1 MIATWMLSALVF
13 TALLATAAWCAEY
26 VLRAAGKPTRWS
38 WLVALGASV
47 LWPMVAP
54 FARRSI
60 PDTGAVRSMVT
71 TLPTL
76 QVIPDQMA
84 VTVAWTQWVDVALV
98 AAWAVASLIVFVR
111 MAHALAVLTRIR
123 RASTPRTLDGVSVLV
138 SDNVGPAVVG
148 VLAPRVLFPAAL
160 LDLDA
165 PLRRLVLR
173 HELEHCRARDPWIVV
188 GSVLALALV
197 PWNLPLWW
205 IARRARLA
213 LEVDCDARVLAS
225 EPNTTQYGKLLLL
238 VSQRQRAPLFAP
250 MLAASRSH
258 LEQRIAAMLPVR
270 SKRRGARIAVAL
282 AAMVVAGI
290 AACSSHI
297 NDGIAGPQPAIANR
311 APDANPGTPYFE
323 FQVTQAVRQIPG
335 TGNIR
340 YPDTLRMANVE
351 GEVLA
356 QFVVDA
362 NGQFEPGSFKVLRSS
377 HRLFTQ
383 AVEAALPAMRFSP
396 AELRGIR
403 VRQLVQQPFTFSLSR
418 SDSPAPRAP
427 AERPPV
433 ATGAAVRQRVAATA
447 TLPVN
452 PDQPYFEFQVTKAAQ
467 QIPGTGNL
475 RYPDRLRAANV
486 QGEVLAQFVVDA
498 NGQFEPGSFRVLRS
512 SHDEFTQAVA
522 AALPNMRFTPA
533 EYQGTRVKQVIQQ
546 PFTFSLSK

>member
-1 MIATWMLSALVF
+1 MIAAWMLSALVF
-13 TALLATAAWCAEY
+13 TTLLAAAAWCAEY
-26 VLRAAGKPTRWS
+26 ALRAAGRPTRWS
-38 WLVALGASV
+38 WLAALGASV
-47 LWPMVAP
+47 LWPMLAP

-60 PDTGAVRSMVT
+60 PDTGAVRSVVT
-71 TLPTL
+71 TMPTI
-76 QVIPDQMA
+76 QVIPDQIA
-84 VTVAWTQWVDVALV
+84 VTVGWTQWVDVALV
-98 AAWAVASLIVFVR
+98 AAWAVASLIVLVR
-111 MAHALAVLTRIR
+111 MGHALVLLTRVR
-123 RASTPRTLDGVSVLV
+123 RASRPRTLDGVPVLV

-165 PLRRLVLR
+165 PLRQLVLR

-188 GSVLALALV
+188 GSALALALV

-205 IARRARLA
+205 IARRTRLA

-270 SKRRGARIAVAL
+270 SEGRGARITVAL
-282 AAMVVAGI
+282 GAMVVAGI

-297 NDGIAGPQPAIANR
+297 NDGIAGPQPAVANR
-311 APDANPGTPYFE
+311 APDAAPGTPYFE

-335 TGNIR
+335 TGNLR

-351 GEVLA
+351 GVVLA

-377 HRLFTQ
+377 HRMFTQ
-383 AVEAALPAMRFSP
+383 AVEAAIPAMRFSP
-396 AELRGIR
+396 AELRGTP

-418 SDSPAPRAP
+418 SDSPAPRTP

-433 ATGAAVRQRVAATA
+433 VMGAILKGVAVTT

-475 RYPDRLRAANV
+475 RYPDRMRTANV
-486 QGEVLAQFVVDA
+486 QGEVLAQFIVDA
-498 NGQFEPGSFRVLRS
+498 NGQFEPGSFKVLRS

>member
-1 MIATWMLSALVF
+1 M
-13 TALLATAAWCAEY
+13 
-26 VLRAAGKPTRWS
+26 P
-38 WLVALGASV
+38 
-47 LWPMVAP
+47 
-54 FARRSI
+54 
-60 PDTGAVRSMVT
+60 
-71 TLPTL
+71 
-76 QVIPDQMA
+76 
-84 VTVAWTQWVDVALV
+84 
-98 AAWAVASLIVFVR
+98 
-111 MAHALAVLTRIR
+111 
-123 RASTPRTLDGVSVLV
+123 VLV
-138 SDNVGPAVVG
+138 SEGVGPAVVG
-148 VLAPRVLFPAAL
+148 VLAPSVLFPAAL

-165 PLRRLVLR
+165 PLRELVLR
-173 HELEHCRARDPWIVV
+173 HELEHCRARDPWIVI
-188 GSVLALALV
+188 GSALALALV

-213 LEVDCDARVLAS
+213 LEVDGDVRVLAS
-225 EPNTTQYGKLLLL
+225 EPSTTQYGKLLLL

-258 LEQRIAAMLPVR
+258 LEQRIAAMMPVR
-270 SKRRGARIAVAL
+270 PKRRGARITIAL

-297 NDGIAGPQPAIANR
+297 NDGIAGPQPAVANR

-335 TGNIR
+335 TGNLR

-377 HRLFTQ
+377 HRMFTH
-383 AVEAALPAMRFSP
+383 AVEVAMPNMRFTP
-396 AELRGIR
+396 AELRGTR

-418 SDSPAPRAP
+418 SDSPPRAP
-427 AERPPV
+427 A
-433 ATGAAVRQRVAATA
+433 VRQGVAATA
-447 TLPVN
+447 RLPVN

-467 QIPGTGNL
+467 QIPGTGML
-475 RYPDRLRAANV
+475 RYPVRLRTANI
-486 QGEVLAQFVVDA
+486 QGEVLAQFIVDA
-498 NGQFEPGSFRVLRS
+498 NGQFEPGSFKVLRS

-522 AALPNMRFTPA
+522 AALPSMRFTPA

>member
-1 MIATWMLSALVF
+1 MLSALLF
-13 TALLATAAWCAEY
+13 TALLAAAAWCAEY
-26 VLRAAGKPTRWS
+26 ALHTAGKPTRWP
-38 WLVALGASV
+38 WLAALGASV
-47 LWPMVAP
+47 LWPMVAS
-54 FARRSI
+54 FVRRSI
-60 PDTGAVRSMVT
+60 PDTGAVRSVVT
-71 TLPTL
+71 TLPTI
-76 QVIPDQMA
+76 QVVPDHLPA
-84 VTVAWTQWVDVALV
+84 TVAWTHWVDVALV
-98 AAWAVASLIVFVR
+98 TAWAVASLIVVVR
-111 MAHALAVLTRIR
+111 MMHALVALRRIR
-123 RASTPRTLDGVSVLV
+123 RASTPRTVDGVPVLV
-138 SDNVGPAVVG
+138 SNDVGPAVVG

-165 PLRRLVLR
+165 PLRQLVLQ
-173 HELEHCRARDPWIVV
+173 HELEHCRARDPWIVI
-188 GSVLALALV
+188 GSALALALV

-297 NDGIAGPQPAIANR
+297 NDTIAAPKPAVANR
-311 APDANPGTPYFE
+311 APDATPDQPYFE

-335 TGNIR
+335 TGNLR
-340 YPDTLRMANVE
+340 YPDTLRSANVE

-377 HRLFTQ
+377 HRMFTQ
-383 AVEAALPAMRFSP
+383 AVQAAIPAMRFYP
-396 AELRGIR
+396 AELRGTR

-433 ATGAAVRQRVAATA
+433 AAGAAVRQGVAATA

-452 PDQPYFEFQVTKAAQ
+452 PDQPYFEFQVTKAAR

-475 RYPDRLRAANV
+475 RYPDRLRTANV
-486 QGEVLAQFVVDA
+486 QGEVLAQFIVDA
-498 NGQFEPGSFRVLRS
+498 NGQFEPGSFKVLRS

-533 EYQGTRVKQVIQQ
+533 EYQGTRVRQVVQQ